1 MNKDLNCIAIR
12 NVCDEDMPA
21 IQAIYALQVLHGVSS
36 WENEPPSLKEMVKR
50 KEAINQS
57 GFPYRVAVRGNE
69 VLGYA
74 YASAYRNRPAYR
86 YTVESSIYL
95 ADSVQ
100 RTGLGQRLL
109 KDLIVACTALGFR
122 QMIAVV
128 GDSGNTMSIDFH
140 KKMGFEQVGLI
151 KSIGYKFNGWLDS
164 VVLQLTLGEG
174 DASPPKGAAQA
185 IANAPSKEA

>member
-86 YTVESSIYL
+86 YTVENSIYL

>member
-21 IQAIYALQVLHGVSS
+21 IQAIYAFQVLHGVSS

-86 YTVESSIYL
+86 YTVENSIYL